1 MDTPAIAARGLTKR
15 FGKTLALAGLDLD
28 VPAGAIVGLLGPAG
42 AGKSTAI
49 RLLSG
54 LARPSAGSASIAGEP
69 VRPGDGVA
77 ARRGLGVV
85 PQDPGLPLWMTVREL
100 LAFLAGLSGVTASD
114 MTFRIGDVAQ
124 RLALESVLDRQ
135 IGDLP
140 AAVQGRAA
148 VAQALVAEPA
158 VLLLDDP
165 FQRLDPEAR
174 LELRAL
180 LRSLAGRTTILLAT
194 HRIADVEGLC
204 DRVALLV
211 AGRLVAEA
219 STVDFLAR
227 FAPPVY
233 VAEVD
238 GRDHLALEGLVARLQ
253 AEPWVAEAVV
263 IGSSLRVAVTD
274 DDRAARELLPAVVA
288 TGLTIGTFRRGRPSL
303 EAVVAG
309 LDAGSRRATP

>member
-1 MDTPAIAARGLTKR
+1 MDSATISVRGLTKR

-28 VPAGAIVGLLGPAG
+28 VPAGAVLGLLGPAG
-42 AGKSTAI
+42 AGKSTVI
-49 RLLSG
+49 RLLGG

-69 VRPGDGVA
+69 VRLGEGVA
-77 ARRGLGVV
+77 ARRRLGVV
-85 PQDPGLPLWMTVREL
+85 PQDPGLPPWMTVREL
-100 LAFLAGLSGVTASD
+100 LAFLAGLSGVTATD
-114 MTFRIGDVAQ
+114 MTFRIDDVA
-124 RLALESVLDRQ
+124 RPLALETVLDRR

-140 AAVQGRAA
+140 AAVQGRVA
-148 VAQALVAEPA
+148 VAQALVAQPA

-165 FQRLDPEAR
+165 FQGLDPEAR
-174 LELRAL
+174 LELRAPL
-180 LRSLAGRTTILLAT
+180 GALAGGTTILLAT

-219 STVDFLAR
+219 STSDFLAR

-238 GRDHLALEGLVARLQ
+238 GRDHLALDGLVARLQ

-288 TGLTIGTFRRGRPSL
+288 TGLTIGTFRRDRPSL

-309 LDAGSRRATP
+309 LDGGSRRAAS